1 MVEFHSSVHRGK
13 VDIIAETD
21 ANELKKLINKLEI
34 TVDLERTAAE
44 VHDDSTQVGKITSY
58 YFDKLSHLC

>member
-1 MVEFHSSVHRGK
+1 M
-13 VDIIAETD
+13 DIIAETD